1 MYGMV
6 TYGVVWYGTVW
17 LQLIPCVNSSKA
29 YHYLLS
35 CNVYWSPPIT
45 LNFNSSHFLFSSGNS
60 QGKYQAAGNLGFLD
74 EYLYELLLG
83 GTLITAKIF
92 PIGIL
97 ILT

>member
-1 MYGMV
+1 MV
-6 TYGVVWYGTVW
+6 TYGVVWYGVVW
-17 LQLIPCVNSSKA
+17 YGMVTTYSIRYGYNLLQLIPY

-83 GTLITAKIF
+83 GT
-92 PIGIL
+92 
-97 ILT
+97 